1 MHHSTEVDAVLEQ
14 AEKYSRAR
22 HSDYFSDREA
32 RSRLNTH
39 GLDDAEI
46 TRQLATFR
54 SNTAG
59 TAAVLTSYS
68 LLHSL
73 QHLDRLLER
82 PRQTNLPAEALIALF
97 RCAEVCLYN
106 MTVLSQRMQSHI
118 AAGRHMEAVSNARW
132 RAGFHEVLYRLSALI
147 VEVSDDARAGVTLD
161 IRDSS
166 VHREYEEANDQL
178 YTMLQTAWPEV
189 EGSIFGK
196 DLDDPQRF
204 VFFNEFVNT
213 SEERAWLSRM
223 TAVRI
228 PGVPAVAGESQ
239 ALLYLRLV
247 GTDELVAMMEALETA
262 HDSDLLPFRAIHQ
275 TSEIV
280 ASCINPFVCEAV
292 SHVATADGDIR
303 VAVRTLVVANRL
315 LSVVDDSIKL
325 LMRALTPRA
334 YKNIR
339 QNLGMVRGTSSVVLR
354 KTLFNSTYP
363 LLVHAF
369 RLRIS
374 GFDSALGDDD
384 GEVERLATEVLA
396 RTPGGAEREMMHQLI
411 VLHQHIRAW
420 RDNHQ
425 QLPKTHLGVSIDQHR
440 PTGSLSGSASGVD
453 IAHELRK
460 RHASDPIIPLYKALH
475 GTTPPDVH
483 ELLSSGGFDEHMA
496 NLTAS
501 EVHHVYAS
509 VQERFYRRTGVTTQH

>member
-1 MHHSTEVDAVLEQ
+1 MHHSTEVDAILEQ
-14 AEKYSRAR
+14 AGQYSRAR
-22 HSDYFSDREA
+22 HSDYYTDAEA
-32 RSRLNTH
+32 RQRLNAH

-46 TRQLATFR
+46 TRQLATLK

-73 QHLDRLLER
+73 QHLDTILER
-82 PRQTNLPAEALIALF
+82 PRHGNLSAEAIIALF

-106 MTVLSQRMQSHI
+106 MTVLSTRMQSNI
-118 AAGRHMEAVSNARW
+118 SAGRSMEAVSNARW
-132 RAGFHEVLYRLSALI
+132 RAGFHEVVYRLSALI
-147 VEVSDDARAGVTLD
+147 VEVSDDGTPGEMLD
-161 IRDSS
+161 IRDSRI
-166 VHREYEEANDQL
+166 HRGYVQANDDL
-178 YTMLQTAWPEV
+178 HRMLRSTWPEE

-196 DLDDPQRF
+196 DLDDSQRF
-204 VFFNEFVNT
+204 VFFSEFVNT
-213 SEERAWLSRM
+213 SEERVWLSRLSR
-223 TAVRI
+223 VRI
-228 PGVPAVAGESQ
+228 PGVWSGDGEDRTSFHEK
-239 ALLYLRLV
+239 LI
-247 GTDELVAMMEALETA
+247 GTDELVAMVEALETSF
-262 HDSDLLPFRAIHQ
+262 DSDLLPFRAIHQ

-292 SHVATADGDIR
+292 RHVVSHAGDVR
-303 VAVRTLVVANRL
+303 VAVRTLVVANRM

-334 YKNIR
+334 YKEIR

-354 KTLFNSTYP
+354 KTLFNSAYP

-374 GFDSALGDDD
+374 GLSPAVADDD
-384 GEVERLATEVLA
+384 EAIERCATELLA
-396 RTPGGAEREMMHQLI
+396 RSPGGPDRELMHQLI
-411 VLHQHIRAW
+411 LFHQHIRAW

-425 QLPKTHLGVSIDQHR
+425 QLPKTHLGVSIDQRR
-440 PTGSLSGSASGVD
+440 PTVSLSGSASGVD

-483 ELLSSGGFDEHMA
+483 ELLTPGGFDQHMA

-501 EVHHVYAS
+501 EVHQVYAA
-509 VQERFYRRTGVTTQH
+509 VQERFYRRSGVAAQH